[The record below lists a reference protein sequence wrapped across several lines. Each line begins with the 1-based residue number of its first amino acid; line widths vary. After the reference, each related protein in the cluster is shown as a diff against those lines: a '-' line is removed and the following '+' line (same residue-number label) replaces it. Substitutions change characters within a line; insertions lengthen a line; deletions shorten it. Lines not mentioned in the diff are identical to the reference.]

1 MKILYAVLGAGNGHV
16 SRARDIIP
24 YLETYGDVDIAVSGT
39 DLQVNLPRP
48 ATFHHHGLIF
58 HLGRRGGLDYW
69 KTVTDLRFPTLLH
82 DAGTFPI
89 RDYDVI
95 INDFEPVTAYAARRA
110 GVHAISLSHQASFF
124 SEKTPRPARRDFFAE
139 QILTH
144 YAPCAQKIGLHFEPY
159 DDFIR
164 TPVIRREV
172 RDLQSTEQGHYTVYL
187 PAYEDEYLIGL
198 LSALPEARWEIFS
211 KRAKTEWEQNNF
223 QVKPI
228 SNEAYLTSFAGSA
241 GLLTG
246 GGFELPA
253 EALFLGKKVMMVP
266 QRAQYEQVCN
276 AEAARR
282 LGVPVL
288 QSVERASLPAIAAW
302 VQESKPICVDYPDHT
317 AEIVEQLLQKEREL
331 FAVRFQNWDNKMSH
345 PDPLA

>member
-24 YLETYGDVDIAVSGT
+24 YLEKYGDVDIAVSGT
-39 DLQVNLPRP
+39 DSQVNLPRP
-48 ATFHHHGLIF
+48 AAFQFHGLIF

-69 KTVTDLRFPTLLH
+69 KTATDMRFPTLLH
-82 DAGTFPI
+82 DVTTFPI
-89 RDYDVI
+89 RDYDVV
-95 INDFEPVTAYAARRA
+95 INDFDPVTAYAARRA
-110 GVHAISLSHQASFF
+110 GVRATSLSHQASFF
-124 SEKTPRPARRDFFAE
+124 SPKTPRPPRRDFFAE

-144 YAPCAQKIGLHFEPY
+144 YAPCAQRIGLHFEPY
-159 DDFIR
+159 DTFIR

-172 RDLQSTEQGHYTVYL
+172 RELQPVNGGHYTVYL
-187 PAYEDEYLIGL
+187 PAYEDEYLINL
-198 LSALPEARWEIFS
+198 LSGIPGARWDIFS
-211 KRAKTEWEQNNF
+211 KRARTEWQREEF
-223 QVKPI
+223 RVKPI
-228 SNEAYLTSFAGSA
+228 SNEAYLTSLANCA

-246 GGFELPA
+246 GGFESPA

-288 QSVERASLPAIAAW
+288 LAVDRASLPAIATW
-302 VQESKPICVDYPDHT
+302 VQDARPIRVDYPDHT
-317 AEIVEQLLQKEREL
+317 AEIVEQLLQKEREM
-331 FAVRFQNWDNKMSH
+331 FAVRFQKRDNKMSH